1 MKQFFKFNLLLLLAS
16 FLCVGNAL
24 GQTEI
29 LLYAEGSAPSLP
41 ITKDGI
47 TISGVS
53 TGSKNGSSQCS
64 ACGLPSSKLYMVSY
78 SSGGL
83 LTIDVGEGNTIESI
97 TIIAGLNSSGSTE
110 KQFGH
115 GAFSSDNSTWSEYGD
130 LKAKGYDQ
138 CSSITITP
146 QGDYRYYSF
155 GRGKIGGTA
164 PSANAESRIYSVV
177 VTLAGGGT
185 PPVTPGC
192 TATEISGATSVVEGG
207 SITLSKTPNVAGAWS
222 ITSGSEYASINA
234 STGELTANASSA
246 GKTIKVAFTPTDEA
260 TYCPS
265 TYSVGI
271 TQCVGITLSSTSISG
286 VPGNNASWA
295 YSSTVGNPTTYS
307 INWSTGGPADVTNAG
322 LTSSPIEIS
331 SASLADG
338 VYTGELT
345 VSNGSCTSAPQTI
358 TLEVSSEICAINS
371 KAVDADIA
379 DGYDYGDFVMWVQNK
394 DSKTVGSKSNVC
406 SGATARYYANVV
418 TIYLKNY
425 GATAIK
431 LIGQQGSDVNVGSVT
446 IADDLAGAYT
456 AVDGYSAANYKG
468 TDCGE
473 IKVSDLMLSKGKYV
487 QITFADSKEFR
498 VSGVCV
504 TPLFCTPPTITT
516 HPVSAT
522 YCPAASAA
530 TMTVAATPAN
540 GGTLSYQWY
549 EGSTKV
555 GTNSTSYKPTI
566 NSTSFTVKCVVT
578 ETYGGE
584 TCDATSNVA
593 NVTVEVPEISGP
605 DRALIGGNIQLTGT
619 HTPAASGAWTSSNTS
634 LATVSSTGLVK
645 GITAGTVTITYKTTT
660 GCTATKELQVVAP
673 QPKITTP
680 TTPLEFTSCAA
691 DRVSQTLAI
700 TGVELIDVV
709 DITITGT
716 HKAQFAVSPAS
727 IQGVSAMNG
736 TDNEI
741 QIVYTGGPSST
752 LHNANLVLSSSQAT
766 SVTIPLQGNTTNC
779 YTLTTTIVDGK
790 GTIAKSPNLTKYP
803 EGSTVTVTAT
813 PDGEYNFA
821 GWSGDAS
828 GSNATITVTMDA
840 NKTVEASFLKEVAP
854 VSCISE
860 DFELL
865 TDAGNCPTSS
875 EESPVTVVRS
885 GSSCS
890 DPYYLALNGGV
901 WKGTNIRMET
911 SSPHSGSVALRV
923 DGSLTLPPAEMPMR
937 LEFYAREGNKSDLP
951 NSTNNYGIV
960 VKQDGVAIT
969 SGIYIDD
976 VLMTTTEYGIKVASG
991 NALRPGGEIQ
1001 LLTTSKWYKVTVELQ
1016 QKASSVIDITYT
1028 TSSRVMVDDV
1038 TVYCNPMNLTA
1049 EPSAYGLDYILD
1061 LGPSAE
1067 RTFTVAAT
1075 ALPVKSGTVTLSNL
1089 GDFEVS
1095 FDGGTT
1101 WQSGTATFDFSSTS
1115 FTKAGKVR
1123 MKAGLPIGEYTT
1135 DVSLSA
1141 TGYSKTNPTLTF
1153 AGKVTLTMS
1162 TLNCDDVID
1171 IQSLKC
1177 TDMKKTDLEVKADWT
1192 GTSISEGN
1200 TGFIIAKAASFT
1212 SPSIAVD
1219 QYQLHQ
1225 LTLSAQPTSSGSGRL
1240 LQVSIFDGTTL
1251 VKSFTSEDLQE
1262 KKPYSITVDLSDI
1275 VVKSMMKIQLYANG
1289 QNIEVWDIKTTATAK
1304 KTLQFDPASLEG
1316 FISSEGCPSEAKELK
1331 IFGKCLD
1338 DDSSI
1343 DFSSANYEF
1352 SIDQTTWGNSIPY
1365 SGEFP
1370 VAGIKVYARQKASAP
1385 AGALYEP
1392 IVVKNGTKGE
1402 TTLYVTGEVSAAAQ
1416 MTPAAGE
1423 VFTAEV
1429 VSGKTKRLAIPISD
1443 GQLCEDLVVTSTCA
1457 RISDCDD
1464 INTFTNS
1471 VTYAKDAT
1479 NRVIYVEVEEGM
1491 NCTINLNAG
1500 SGFDRTITVKG
1511 SAAPSAGGLNLG
1523 SSVAEAPGSVSVSS
1537 SGGTDAVTVESTK
1550 FDFSVGN
1557 PAVGD
1562 FSPQTS
1568 FTLNNMNGTL
1578 YIQPKATTM
1587 AGDSEAVVISVGSTT
1602 LTLTVTAK

>member
-1 MKQFFKFNLLLLLAS
+1 MVVVISVAFSCTSL
-16 FLCVGNAL
+16 NA
-24 GQTEI
+24 QTEV
-29 LLYAEGSAPSLP
+29 LYGNNTSDSYAVTWGASDENTNDLTGTAWEGKGGVKLSSTSNLGDKLPEGGKTYVKFTLSAG
-41 ITKDGI
+41 DEI
-47 TISGVS
+47 TIEWYHTSIFSGKVFHIS
-53 TGSKNGSSQCS
+53 WNNAGTNELVEDISISNPTSKVRM
-64 ACGLPSSKLYMVSY
+64 A
-78 SSGGL
+78 
-83 LTIDVGEGNTIESI
+83 T
-97 TIIAGLNSSGSTE
+97 
-110 KQFGH
+110 
-115 GAFSSDNSTWSEYGD
+115 TW
-130 LKAKGYDQ
+130 
-138 CSSITITP
+138 
-146 QGDYRYYSF
+146 
-155 GRGKIGGTA
+155 TA
-164 PSANAESRIYSVV
+164 PSNGTYYLSANQSLYVHGIV
-177 VTLAGGGT
+177 LPGGGT
-185 PPVTPGC
+185 PGTPGC

-246 GKTIKVAFTPTDEA
+246 GNTIKVAFTPTDEA

-265 TYSVGI
+265 TYSVEI

-345 VSNGSCTSAPQTI
+345 VSNGSCTSASQTI
-358 TLEVSSEICAINS
+358 TLEVNSEICAYIGSDAGTLSATTPYDFGDFKMYHGGNGNDNYNTSTSNICGDAAKRYYMDYIIVELEGYGASKINIAGHGGGECTVS
-371 KAVDADIA
+371 SVEIA
-379 DGYDYGDFVMWVQNK
+379 DAFDGPYSNL
-394 DSKTVGSKSNVC
+394 SSGS
-406 SGATARYYANVV
+406 ATSSINNSCGNIVV
-418 TIYLKNY
+418 PDI
-425 GATAIK
+425 
-431 LIGQQGSDVNVGSVT
+431 
-446 IADDLAGAYT
+446 
-456 AVDGYSAANYKG
+456 SA
-468 TDCGE
+468 
-473 IKVSDLMLSKGKYV
+473 SKGKFV
-487 QITFADSKEFR
+487 KITFSGEVR

-593 NVTVEVPEISGP
+593 NVTVEVPEISGS

-645 GITAGTVTITYKTTT
+645 GIAAGTVTITYKTTT

-700 TGVELIDVV
+700 TGDELIDVV

-766 SVTIPLQGNTTNC
+766 SVTIPLQGNTTSC

-854 VSCISE
+854 VACISE
-860 DFELL
+860 DFEVL
-865 TDAGNCPTSS
+865 TATSNCPTSS
-875 EESPVTVVRS
+875 AESPVTIVRS
-885 GSSCS
+885 GSSCN
-890 DPYYLALNGGV
+890 DPYYLALSGGV
-901 WKGTNIRMET
+901 WKGSDETRLYT
-911 SSPHSGSVALRV
+911 SSKHSGTNALYVRGV
-923 DGSLTLPPAEMPMR
+923 EALVLPSAEMPMR
-937 LEFYAREGNKSDLP
+937 LEFYALEYKDGLA

-969 SGIYIDD
+969 SGIYVNDE
-976 VLMTTTEYGIKVASG
+976 LLSTTAYSTKVTSG
-991 NALRPGGEIQ
+991 AALRPGGEIQ
-1001 LLTTSKWYKVTVELQ
+1001 LKDASNWYKVTVELQ
-1016 QKASSVIDITYT
+1016 QKAGSVVSITY
-1028 TSSRVMVDDV
+1028 SEDRYFYLDDV

-1200 TGFIIAKAASFT
+1200 TGFIIEKSASFT

-1225 LTLSAQPTSSGSGRL
+1225 LTLSAQPTSSGSNRF

-1262 KKPYSITVDLSDI
+1262 KKPYPITVDLSDI
-1275 VVKSMMKIQLYANG
+1275 VVKSTMKIQLYANG

-1370 VAGIKVYARQKASAP
+1370 IAGLKVYARQKASAP

-1457 RISDCDD
+1457 QISDCDD

-1479 NRVIYVEVEEGM
+1479 NRVIYVEVGEGM

-1537 SGGTDAVTVESTK
+1537 SGGTDVVTVESTK

>member
-1 MKQFFKFNLLLLLAS
+1 MKQFFKFNLLFLLAS

-24 GQTEI
+24 GQTT
-29 LLYAEGSAPSLP
+29 YDFSDAGSFSTDWTVEK
-41 ITKDGI
+41 TKDAYICEVMTSSYQGMNVYDGGMLGVG
-47 TISGVS
+47 ISGSSGRVTITSTVS
-53 TGSKNGSSQCS
+53 FSNITNIALNLISTD
-64 ACGLPSSKLYMVSY
+64 SSKP
-78 SSGGL
+78 
-83 LTIDVGEGNTIESI
+83 
-97 TIIAGLNSSGSTE
+97 
-110 KQFGH
+110 QF
-115 GAFSSDNSTWSEYGD
+115 
-130 LKAKGYDQ
+130 
-138 CSSITITP
+138 IV
-146 QGDYRYYSF
+146 
-155 GRGKIGGTA
+155 
-164 PSANAESRIYSVV
+164 SVV
-177 VTLAGGGT
+177 DENDNVQNVFTTVPKEANVETAGSNKEWAKHSESVSNLSGRIRIEFYASSSNKYAAIDNLVITASAGGG
-185 PPVTPGC
+185 TPGC

-246 GKTIKVAFTPTDEA
+246 GNTIKVAFTPTDEA

-265 TYSVGI
+265 TYSVEI

-295 YSSTVGNPTTYS
+295 YSSTVGNPITYS
-307 INWSTGGPADVTNAG
+307 INWSIGGPADVTNAG

-446 IADDLAGAYT
+446 VADDLAGSYT

-645 GITAGTVTITYKTTT
+645 GIAAGTVTITYKTTT

-700 TGVELIDVV
+700 TGDELIDVV

-766 SVTIPLQGNTTNC
+766 SVTIPLQGNTTSC

-860 DFELL
+860 DFELI
-865 TDAGNCPTSS
+865 TDASNCPTSS

-890 DPYYLALNGGV
+890 DPYYLVLNGGV

-923 DGSLTLPPAEMPMR
+923 DESLTLPPAEMPMR

-976 VLMTTTEYGIKVASG
+976 VLMTTTAYSTKVTSG

-1225 LTLSAQPTSSGSGRL
+1225 LTLSAQPTSSGSNRF

-1262 KKPYSITVDLSDI
+1262 KKPYPITVDLSDI
-1275 VVKSMMKIQLYANG
+1275 VVKSTMKIQLYANG

-1370 VAGIKVYARQKASAP
+1370 VAGLKVYARQKASAP

-1457 RISDCDD
+1457 QISDCDD

-1537 SGGTDAVTVESTK
+1537 SGGTDVVTVESTK